1 MSTADPNGLV
11 SMVSKQSVAVTIK
24 RIERLLIEQGVNVF
38 GVVDHAAAARKADLE
53 LDETQVILFGNPA
66 VGTLLMQDFMP
77 LALELPLKILV
88 YSEGC
93 RTLIQYRLL
102 GSQADLY
109 GFDPSKPMIQKLD
122 LFIAK
127 LAQSASNDAS
137 CE

>member
-66 VGTLLMQDFMP
+66 VGTLLMQNFRP
-77 LALELPLKILV
+77 IALELPLKMLV
-88 YSEGC
+88 YREGSI
-93 RTLIQYRLL
+93 THIQYRLL
-102 GSQADLY
+102 SSQAKVY
-109 GFDPSKPMIQKLD
+109 GFDPNLPIIQKLD
-122 LFIAK
+122 FFIDK
-127 LAQSASNDAS
+127 LVQSALDDAQ
-137 CE
+137 

>member
-93 RTLIQYRLL
+93 RTPIQYRLL
-102 GSQADLY
+102 SSQADLY
-109 GFDPSKPMIQKLD
+109 GFDPNKPMIQKLD